1 VLAAARTSLSLRTLQ
16 EQTIIADPAEMLTCR
31 YGVTMPESKGI
42 ALLKRSNL
50 LKEKSFS
57 DPAARR

>member
-1 VLAAARTSLSLRTLQ
+1 
-16 EQTIIADPAEMLTCR
+16 
-31 YGVTMPESKGI
+31 MPESKGI

-57 DPAARR
+57 GSAARRWWPKENFRSGASS